1 MSKRERIR
9 DEGYYQSKRARFL
22 DEKVTPDRRPDT
34 RHRLMKPRQV
44 REYPMW
50 FKCLLQYL
58 LESHKDFTM
67 LTVGKKA
74 DGHSVIFECYPNG
87 TYKVYARTETG
98 SLLFSGD
105 DAHRFVT
112 SLACSLR
119 MKLMCELRALYDG
132 REMGFLEVQSMLST
146 FKGNKM
152 QNVGKFQL
160 QLCPFGIFSLN
171 PGSSEMSERAC
182 SLLSHEIVNEMLCD
196 AIHPESTL
204 ASLVESTQYRVRLY
218 DTGSGQPGLEFLSSD
233 GKQTVARGQQ
243 EFFDML
249 IGMADDQGIEGFV
262 LKADPLI
269 FKTKA
274 VVSNKYGTRDQS
286 AVKVKREF
294 KVTLLA
300 CRVRDK
306 EKKRSLIYVYGLDTD
321 GNIVYAGDHT
331 KHERLS
337 SRMPENRC
345 AFSFKNKQE
354 QESLYSLTHQQFQ
367 EQRGRFCMFWSSCT
381 NMSKNR
387 YCPIGL
393 KIRDMSFV
401 PLDLGAVSVL
411 KNVAEA
417 NPHFRATRAASNDY
431 ALAIGR
437 DEKKKKKKN
446 SRKRKSQ
453 EEPPVAAAPKRGY
466 REAPASL
473 DVDAFLD
480 AIGEQFQ
487 PPPREEVEPEV
498 AVEVEPEVA
507 VEVTAEPVDHK
518 ALEDA
523 AFKEY
528 TSDPQRKPYRVLNPV
543 VRVFIDD
550 PRSSFKQILARKIT
564 FLGGTVVY
572 KLGPDVRVMVTRRQH
587 DRLKLFEEHGVHTIH
602 SVPPD
607 MIQGFLRE
615 CAQD

>member
-1 MSKRERIR
+1 MAKRERFR

-44 REYPMW
+44 REYPMYI
-50 FKCLLQYL
+50 KCLLQYL

-74 DGHSVIFECYPNG
+74 DGHSVIFECYPDG
-87 TYKVYARTETG
+87 TYKVNARTKTG

-132 REMGFLEVQSMLST
+132 REMGFLEVISMLNT

-160 QLCPFGIFSLN
+160 ELCPFGIYSLN
-171 PGSSEMSERAC
+171 PGSSDMSERAC

-196 AIHPESTL
+196 AVHPESTL

-218 DTGSGQPGLEFLSSD
+218 DTDSGQPGLEFLSSD
-233 GKQTVARGQQ
+233 GKKTVARGQQ

-274 VVSNKYGTRDQS
+274 VVSNQYGTRDQS
-286 AVKVKREF
+286 AIKVKREF

-306 EKKRSLIYVYGLDTD
+306 KLKRNLIFAYGLDTD
-321 GNIVYAGDHT
+321 GNVVYAGEHT

-337 SRMPENRC
+337 SMLPESRT
-345 AFSFKNKQE
+345 AFSFKDKQE
-354 QESLYSLTHQQFQ
+354 KQALYTLTRAQLEQKKDLMKQFKA
-367 EQRGRFCMFWSSCT
+367 SCT
-381 NMSKNR
+381 NMSK
-387 YCPIGL
+387 YHFTPIGL
-393 KIRDMSFV
+393 KIHDMV
-401 PLDLGAVSVL
+401 LMPVDLGTLSVL
-411 KNVAEA
+411 QREAEA
-417 NPHFRATRAASNDY
+417 NPHFLATRAASNDY

-437 DEKKKKKKN
+437 DEKKK

-453 EEPPVAAAPKRGY
+453 EEPPVAAAPKRAY

-480 AIGEQFQ
+480 AIGEQFR
-487 PPPREEVEPEV
+487 PPPRKEVEPEV
-498 AVEVEPEVA
+498 VVEVEPEVA
-507 VEVTAEPVDHK
+507 VQVAAEPVDHK

-528 TSDPQRKPYRVLNPV
+528 TSDPQRKPYRVLDPV
-543 VRVFIDD
+543 VRVFIDESR
-550 PRSSFKQILARKIT
+550 PEAKKILARKIT
-564 FLGGTVVY
+564 FFGGTIVY
-572 KLGPDVRVMVTRRQH
+572 KLGPDVRVLVTRRQH
-587 DRLKLFEEHGVHTIH
+587 DRSKLFEEHGVHTIH